1 MLMLLLIS
9 LVGRSRAAA
18 CISENSVM
26 RPSGGVGGS
35 ICCGMDVRRPKPEE
49 AAPSVTAALR
59 HLQQA
64 VHSIQPHPGAPQ
76 PVTAQ
81 RSGLNPFG
89 PSTLF
94 FGVQASLS
102 RAERSREPCVEA
114 TPIRP
119 VLGYVLWWRAPAGLH
134 EPFAGPDRP
143 KRAG

>member
-1 MLMLLLIS
+1 
-9 LVGRSRAAA
+9 
-18 CISENSVM
+18 M

-59 HLQQA
+59 VLQQA
-64 VHSIQPHPGAPQ
+64 VHNIQPHPGAPQ
-76 PVTAQ
+76 SVTAH
-81 RSGLNPFG
+81 GLHSFG

-134 EPFAGPDRP
+134 EPFAGADRP